1 MDENSQKVVRQEN
14 SLWTSWPFFILMAVI
29 LIVIT
34 GAYGRY
40 VYNSFGSF
48 DKAGTFGDSFGALTS
63 LFTALA
69 FAGLIFTL
77 FVQKRE
83 LSLQRLEFENLVQE
97 QKSSNKILENQS
109 QSIYRQ
115 NFETTFFNMVR
126 EFRSVR
132 DAAAFRRTS
141 TSEFTGQHAIEVMS
155 NVAFGKISKIGVL
168 DFDDEYLNFYTQH
181 VNDLGPYFRMLY
193 SIFKFVHES
202 EIQDKKFYTNILRA
216 QLSSG
221 EAQLLMINCV
231 SPLGKEKFLP
241 LVKEYDL
248 LKHYVAPPQIC
259 SDGGRYY
266 ASFFEGSSF
275 LDGVYLGQSDQS

>member
-1 MDENSQKVVRQEN
+1 MDEKINDTDISKPTFW
-14 SLWTSWPFFILMAVI
+14 LSWQSFALLIAAVSILT
-29 LIVIT
+29 L
-34 GAYGRY
+34 AYGY
-40 VYNSFGSF
+40 FVYQIFPGKQN
-48 DKAGTFGDSFGALTS
+48 AGTFGDSFGALTS
-63 LFTALA
+63 LFTAFA

-77 FVQKRE
+77 FIQKNE
-83 LSLQRLEFENLVQE
+83 LSLQREEFKNLVQE

-126 EFRSVR
+126 EFRSVS
-132 DAAAFRRTS
+132 DAAAFRRNG
-141 TSEFTGQHAIEVMS
+141 TSEFTGQHAIENMS
-155 NVAFGKISKIGVL
+155 NVAFGRISRLGEQ
-168 DFDDEYLNFYTQH
+168 DFDGEYLKFYKEH
-181 VNDLGPYFRMLY
+181 INDLGPYFRMLY

-221 EAQLLMINCV
+221 EAQLLMINGV
-231 SPLGKEKFLP
+231 SPLGREKFLP

-248 LKHYVAPPQIC
+248 LKHYVAPPNIC

-275 LDGVYLGQSDQS
+275 LDGIYLGESDQS